1 MLTGPRAWLIFAL
14 ILALNLVL
22 TLTHLDADPPVPL
35 AGGAT
40 PNEGLYV
47 LNARN
52 QVLEGQARPDE
63 WDNRL
68 LHPVGSSLTRL
79 AFERWGVRL
88 ESARRVS
95 VIVSALSLVLFFAL
109 LRRAARPGVALLASL
124 FMATNP
130 FFVTY
135 SRQAGPVALS
145 IFLMLATI
153 FLWEL
158 GRTRRLW
165 LLPAGICLVAASVME
180 NGPQNSFFLV
190 TAALAVLLV
199 RMQAWKMPWAART
212 RTRRQIFTWTA
223 IGTLAAWFLLFVLPH
238 LPQFVKLSEVPLGV
252 PRWGNVPQN
261 LFMAPFT
268 FWGYLRWTPLLCL
281 VATTYFLV
289 FARSLFAPIARHLPL
304 SETRV
309 WFFAWLVTAPFFL
322 ALQAERPLDFM
333 VVMTPPLCMA
343 AAEALVAFLSLRQ
356 VRKPRV
362 DILVALGSLALASWF
377 IVQGVVHS
385 SVDRWYRSVPAW
397 FFEHQFRYEFLV
409 VFLVA
414 TPVTVLLAHLWLRW
428 KRFTLDLSPT
438 FVSWSFA
445 ALLLAVLWG
454 GVAPVR
460 WLLEPRYEVRDASR
474 VIEALPPDA
483 VVAGTWAPLLTLD
496 SGRRGLVIWPRLNN
510 VRPIET
516 HGITHLLLQR
526 GSSEDLP
533 NNRVFASPAG
543 GGMPAVE
550 LLRTLPLGDHRL
562 DLYRADARR

>member
-14 ILALNLVL
+14 ILTLNLVL
-22 TLTHLDADPPVPL
+22 SLTQLDADPPVPL

-52 QVLEGQARPDE
+52 QVLEGAARPDE

-68 LHPVGSSLTRL
+68 LHPIGSSLTRL
-79 AFERWGVRL
+79 AFQGWGVRL

-95 VIVSALSLVLFFAL
+95 VIVSSLSLVLFFTL
-109 LRRAARPGVALLASL
+109 LRRATRPGVALLAAL
-124 FMATNP
+124 FLATNP
-130 FFVTY
+130 FYVTY

-145 IFLMLATI
+145 IFLMLTTI
-153 FLWEL
+153 GLWEL
-158 GRTRRLW
+158 GRRRKPW
-165 LLPAGICLVAASVME
+165 LIPAGICLVAAAVFE

-190 TAALAVLLV
+190 TAALALLLI
-199 RMQAWKMPWAART
+199 RMQAWKMPWAGPT

-223 IGTLAAWFLLFVLPH
+223 ILVVGAWFVFFVLPR
-238 LPQFVKLSEVPLGV
+238 LSEFLKLSEVPLGV

-261 LFMAPFT
+261 LFMTPFT
-268 FWGYLRWTPLLCL
+268 FWGYVRWTPLLCL
-281 VATTYFLV
+281 VATAYVLV

-322 ALQAERPLDFM
+322 ALQSERPLDFM

-356 VRKPRV
+356 VRKPSV
-362 DILVALGSLALASWF
+362 DILVALGSMALFIWF
-377 IVQGVVHS
+377 VVQGLVHS
-385 SVDRWYRSVPAW
+385 SVERWYRSIPDG
-397 FFEHQFRYEFLV
+397 FFNHQFRYEFLL

-414 TPVTVLLAHLWLRW
+414 TPLTVLAAHLWLRW
-428 KRFTLDLSPT
+428 KRFTLTLSPAI
-438 FVSWSFA
+438 VSWSFA
-445 ALLLAVLWG
+445 ALLAGILAG

-460 WLLEPRYEVRDASR
+460 WLMAPRYEVRDAAR
-474 VIEALPPDA
+474 VIETLPPGS

-510 VRPIET
+510 RQPIANF
-516 HGITHLLLQR
+516 GVTHLLLQQ

-550 LLRTLPLGDHRL
+550 RITTLPLGDHRL
-562 DLYRADARR
+562 ELYRVVARR